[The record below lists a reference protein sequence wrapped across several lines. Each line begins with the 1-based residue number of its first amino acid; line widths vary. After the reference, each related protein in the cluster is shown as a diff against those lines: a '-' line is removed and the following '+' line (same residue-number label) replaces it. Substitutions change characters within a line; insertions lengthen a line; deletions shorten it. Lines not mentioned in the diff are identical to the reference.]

1 MKKLLY
7 SKKPKLI
14 DKNTNIPI
22 FEIQKKNVNEFS
34 IKNAAEIHD
43 NALSWLFST
52 HNVNEKKLR
61 EDLIGKG

>member
-14 DKNTNIPI
+14 DKSTNIPI
-22 FEIQKKNVNEFS
+22 FEVQKKILKEFS

-43 NALSWLFST
+43 NALNWLFIL
-52 HNVNEKKLR
+52 KCK
-61 EDLIGKG
+61 